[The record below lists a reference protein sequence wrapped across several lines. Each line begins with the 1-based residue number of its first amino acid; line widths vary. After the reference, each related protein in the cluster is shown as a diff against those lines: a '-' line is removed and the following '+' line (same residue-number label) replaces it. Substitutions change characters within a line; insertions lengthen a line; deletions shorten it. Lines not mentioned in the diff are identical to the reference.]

1 VHFNSAPTS
10 HNCDVKVLILL
21 YTPDRKAFIGFI
33 PNDQAAFVDRLR
45 KLIQHQ
51 KASSAMLRQGQ
62 VRFFLKKYTFI
73 IMKCLLLLAQNQGYL
88 LLKYN

>member
-1 VHFNSAPTS
+1 
-10 HNCDVKVLILL
+10 LILL

-51 KASSAMLRQGQ
+51 KASTAILRQVKFCQ
-62 VRFFLKKYTFI
+62 CILDTERSEEAIYFTNMCVFYFYF
-73 IMKCLLLLAQNQGYL
+73 CVS
-88 LLKYN
+88 

>member
-1 VHFNSAPTS
+1 MHFNSAPTS

-21 YTPDRKAFIGFI
+21 YTHDRKAFIGFI

-51 KASSAMLRQGQ
+51 KASSAILRQGQ
-62 VRFFLKKYTFI
+62 VRFLTLFLVYTV
-73 IMKCLLLLAQNQGYL
+73 KE
-88 LLKYN
+88 

>member
-1 VHFNSAPTS
+1 M
-10 HNCDVKVLILL
+10 ILL

-62 VRFFLKKYTFI
+62 VRILIMFKSFTFVINKYTDFGLFSSI
-73 IMKCLLLLAQNQGYL
+73 YTLTVN
-88 LLKYN
+88 N

>member
-1 VHFNSAPTS
+1 MHFNSAPTS

-62 VRFFLKKYTFI
+62 VRFFFKYIYHYEVFTFI
-73 IMKCLLLLAQNQGYL
+73 S
-88 LLKYN
+88 LKSVICYSSTIN